1 MADSDGKFGCF
12 LVGVGMGIV
21 IGILYAPRA
30 GEETR
35 ELLTHKADEGR
46 DFVKRRRRELRGQA
60 DDYIAKGRETA
71 ARQKENLQ
79 SAVDAGKR
87 AYRDAS
93 ESSGSKN

>member
-1 MADSDGKFGCF
+1 MGNSGCF

-21 IGILYAPRA
+21 IGILYAPRT

-46 DFVKRRRRELRGQA
+46 EFVKRRSRELRDQA
-60 DDYIAKGRETA
+60 DDYIAKGKDTA